1 MLEGHFQLASGRH
14 SDRYLEKF
22 NLLQWPQHTEAV
34 CRKLAEGARELD
46 VQTVAGIGGKSEAG
60 FVVLKS
66 AEAEV

>member
-34 CRKLAEGARELD
+34 CKKIADAARDLD
-46 VQTVAGIGGKSEAG
+46 VQTVAGPNDALAVTTRQSDT
-60 FVVLKS
+60 
-66 AEAEV
+66 